1 MSVIIRYK
9 LVDRDA
15 GGGGGGGGSV
25 GSKKRG
31 GREGRESVMGR
42 GLNGAYTYRGDIEG
56 IGRP

>member
-15 GGGGGGGGSV
+15 GGGGSV